1 VQPVR
6 EQDMPGTIS
15 LWRDRL
21 RPQAHRRYRLPL
33 LPTYLITVTGL
44 YSMSRQRQA
53 QQNCDLYFHPAL
65 ERVGMLQWKSID
77 QIVAR
82 GYAHAKTVVAA
93 LDAGQRRRLGLAE
106 AEPVPGP
113 ADTLP

>member
-1 VQPVR
+1 
-6 EQDMPGTIS
+6 
-15 LWRDRL
+15 
-21 RPQAHRRYRLPL
+21 
-33 LPTYLITVTGL
+33 VTGL

-82 GYAHAKTVVAA
+82 GYAHAKTVIAA

-106 AEPVPGP
+106 VEPVLGP